1 VFGSVWLKAE
11 LEEASAALDAA
22 HRLSEQLDRKEAMIS
37 ALRDKGTSSAVA
49 LSCLLASH
57 AC

>member
-37 ALRDKGTSSAVA
+37 ALRDEGTSSAVA